1 MLESFLYEVDDDKII
16 KYKDKDGESQEMTAG
31 AAKKMD
37 KEHPA
42 KIAWDKMDAKEKG
55 GDDDDVKGKK
65 LGKGDFDT
73 TGGMGDKPSTGTS
86 DFIPDDGGFPD
97 DDDEDEPT
105 ERGDY
110 DDVLGGYN
118 DDDKLSDM
126 TDDDE
131 YENMQDE
138 IIDIAAKKYNVDGDE
153 ISPDFKNSTDRE
165 EFNSGETFQDMI
177 DMAEKFAKE
186 EAERQGEYQDDA
198 RYRRTGELNYEPTHA
213 EIMQH
218 IEDEGYG
225 GDAIGPDGNPTPEAY
240 EDAKQELIFLKKQN
254 ETITINGKKYKAIKE
269 EKTLKEQYDRL
280 FTNRTVI

>member
-16 KYKDKDGESQEMTAG
+16 KYKDKEGESQEMTAG

-55 GDDDDVKGKK
+55 GDDVVKGKK

-73 TGGMGDKPSTGTS
+73 TGGMA
-86 DFIPDDGGFPD
+86 
-97 DDDEDEPT
+97 DEPPYQRDRDK
-105 ERGDY
+105 EAEDDFYDNRPEIDRYKDY
-110 DDVLGGYN
+110 DVLGRYKN
-118 DDDKLSDM
+118 DDKLSDM

-138 IIDIAAKKYNVDGDE
+138 IIKIAAEKYNVDGDE

-165 EFNSGETFQDMI
+165 EFNSGETFKDMI
-177 DMAEKFAKE
+177 DMAEKFARE
-186 EAERQGEYQDDA
+186 EAERQGEYQDMGKDFKP
-198 RYRRTGELNYEPTHA
+198 YNYDPREN
-213 EIMQH
+213 I
-218 IEDEGYG
+218 
-225 GDAIGPDGNPTPEAY
+225 
-240 EDAKQELIFLKKQN
+240 KV
-254 ETITINGKKYKAIKE
+254 INGKKYKAIKE

>member
-16 KYKDKDGESQEMTAG
+16 KYRDKEGESQEMTAG

-37 KEHPA
+37 KDHPA
-42 KIAWDKMDAKEKG
+42 KVAWDKMDAKEKG
-55 GDDDDVKGKK
+55 GDDVVKGKK
-65 LGKGDFDT
+65 LAKGDFDT
-73 TGGMGDKPSTGTS
+73 TGGMGDEPSTGTS

-97 DDDEDEPT
+97 DDNEDEPT

-138 IIDIAAKKYNVDGDE
+138 IIDFAAKKYNVDGDE

-165 EFNSGETFQDMI
+165 EFNSGETFKDMI
-177 DMAEKFAKE
+177 DMAEKFARE
-186 EAERQGEYQDDA
+186 EAERQAD
-198 RYRRTGELNYEPTHA
+198 
-213 EIMQH
+213 
-218 IEDEGYG
+218 
-225 GDAIGPDGNPTPEAY
+225 Y
-240 EDAKQELIFLKKQN
+240 EDMGRDFKPYNYDPRENIKV
-254 ETITINGKKYKAIKE
+254 INGKKYKAIKE